1 MREKRMERVKDVSRM
16 IRSSG
21 IKSDHSLSHTHTH
34 THTQGRGIKNEH
46 SLSHTLTHT
55 QGRRIK
61 SEHSLSHTHT
71 REGMRLHNTHVSPE
85 SGSRWQYS
93 RQLSPSTHRR

>member
-1 MREKRMERVKDVSRM
+1 MREKRMERVKEVSSM

-21 IKSDHSLSHTHTH
+21 
-34 THTQGRGIKNEH
+34 
-46 SLSHTLTHT
+46 
-55 QGRRIK
+55 IK

-71 REGMRLHNTHVSPE
+71 HKGGNEATQYTHVSPE

>member
-1 MREKRMERVKDVSRM
+1 MREKRMERVKEVSRM

-21 IKSDHSLSHTHTH
+21 IKS
-34 THTQGRGIKNEH
+34 EH
-46 SLSHTLTHT
+46 SLSHT
-55 QGRRIK
+55 R
-61 SEHSLSHTHT
+61 THT

-93 RQLSPSTHRR
+93 RQPSPSTHRR